1 MLLDRSCSNTAPEK
15 LCFDD
20 YSILY
25 QRGIYPP
32 DNFEQKKQYGLSIM
46 VSTDTGLSSYL
57 STVLEQM
64 SGMLTCTA
72 WLATFCHTTT
82 VY

>member
-1 MLLDRSCSNTAPEK
+1 MIACLDGR
-15 LCFDD
+15 
-20 YSILY
+20 SILY

-57 STVLEQM
+57 TTVLEQM
-64 SGMLTCTA
+64 SGA
-72 WLATFCHTTT
+72 QQQD
-82 VY
+82 